1 MEETTVTIDLGKDD
15 IRIAATSVLEYLSI
29 YPPMEDERNIDFNM
43 GVQMLYDISEIYLLM

>member
-29 YPPMEDERNIDFNM
+29 YPPMEDERNIEFNM
-43 GVQMLYDISEIYLLM
+43 GVHMLYDILKSTF

>member
-29 YPPMEDERNIDFNM
+29 YPPMEDERNIEFNM
-43 GVQMLYDISEIYLLM
+43 GVSDALRHSEIYLLM